1 MVAGGAYPFPAPGP
15 PAPQTEEAPHMAET
29 VAPPA
34 PAAPQIET
42 VTLGEPIKRGEQ
54 LIELLQLRKPK
65 SGELR
70 GLSLQDIIR
79 ADITALLQLI
89 PRISNPP
96 LTAIEADGLA
106 SEDLAE
112 IGGVVRGFFMSA
124 SERKM
129 MMAVIEE
136 YAPKT

>member
-1 MVAGGAYPFPAPGP
+1 MVAGGAYPFPAPGL
-15 PAPQTEEAPHMAET
+15 PAPQTQEAPHMADT
-29 VAPPA
+29 PPTA
-34 PAAPQIET
+34 SAAPQIET

-54 LIELLQLRKPK
+54 LIEQLQLRKPK

-70 GLSLQDIIR
+70 GLSLQDIMR

-89 PRISNPP
+89 PRISSPP
-96 LTAIEADGLA
+96 LTSVEADGLA